1 MHVFTFLKEKVTDR
15 NKVTNQLTWKWGDYP
30 ELPSKFNVLTR
41 VFVGGSEG
49 RGLED
54 SGRLED
60 AMLLTL
66 KTDNKQELKEEGRP

>member
-1 MHVFTFLKEKVTDR
+1 M
-15 NKVTNQLTWKWGDYP
+15 
-30 ELPSKFNVLTR
+30 
-41 VFVGGSEG
+41 GGSEG

>member
-1 MHVFTFLKEKVTDR
+1 M
-15 NKVTNQLTWKWGDYP
+15 
-30 ELPSKFNVLTR
+30 
-41 VFVGGSEG
+41 GGSEG

-66 KTDNKQELKEEGRP
+66 KTDNKLELKEEGRSWEMKKARKLF